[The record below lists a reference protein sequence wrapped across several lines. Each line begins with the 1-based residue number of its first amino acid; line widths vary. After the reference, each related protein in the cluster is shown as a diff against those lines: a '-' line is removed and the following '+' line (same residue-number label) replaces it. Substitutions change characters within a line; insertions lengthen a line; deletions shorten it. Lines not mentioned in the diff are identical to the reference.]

1 MLLLPLL
8 VGQQAHQTFTT
19 EQAEMAAQA
28 NATAVAENGLT
39 NSLQQQA
46 IALEALI
53 AQYNRLNTARMPGG
67 GAAPPLR
74 MATGGRVPG
83 AGNTDRVPALLTPGE
98 FVVKKD
104 VSQKNAGF
112 LHALNNGSVKGF
124 LDGGDVG
131 VSRSGSTITLTG
143 QGGASTTI
151 QLDPNLPESELV
163 EITEKIKRAVSQGIV
178 VGTQQGLDEAQAAY
192 AADPTY
198 FDQAGRKEQG
208 WGYVGAHDTEGVKM
222 SGAEALAA
230 DDWGGIPDADR
241 LSAFLRGDDIP
252 ADSPVRQ
259 ELIAIRQEMIEIE
272 RLSSS
277 IHPQPEWLNDASK
290 RSRDNAANAKQ
301 AARSMLRMQEDPS
314 APNIMD
320 GRRAAFDRY
329 ADEKGLSPQQR
340 ASGHAKI
347 TEAEQRIV
355 AKLRDIE
362 ANADNTAKWV
372 ESSEQTTHA
381 IDVVWNDVYHDV
393 AALDVDPEMA
403 DFDQWSRQP
412 GKAGRSTVRG
422 GLSEASAARMG
433 GTMGRA
439 RTLTTADGG
448 KVLRTSETRAIFGQG
463 GFYENMAGDVKKR
476 TQQKQQLLD
485 QGVSPEEVALLEAQ
499 AQAAGVDVGKAFAM
513 GIKQGMDAASEMVA
527 AQARELGISLPQ
539 AVDQGTESSSP
550 SRAAERSGKNV
561 TDGLAQ
567 GIRNNA
573 DDPVVAARQV
583 GEQME
588 LAFDESFDGQAA
600 GRDAMQ
606 ETEQGMRTGGTGAE
620 KLPGQKRSRMQG
632 SQMAQMGIGMGV
644 SALST
649 IPMMTGQDN
658 IAGVSSEFM
667 MTVGMATGQVAA
679 FASML
684 PVGGAAVAGFAAAVG
699 LAAFG
704 LEILKKRAE
713 KTAEEAYELGSN
725 LGAAADAAKKMSDVF
740 GKATAI
746 QKQNQLTFSEDE
758 QETADEFAAALGS
771 EGGKALVE
779 ELSGEFGAARIEK
792 TAQYIESA
800 IVNGMIEADQAGTF
814 AKSLANAIGDRNLA
828 GQVTR
833 KLDQTQQED
842 YTRTRGALSLAEKRD
857 RAVREDGTVGTS
869 GIKGTAA
876 TIGASVQ
883 ALQDWT
889 TVAAV
894 ARSEYAEGVIG
905 YKEYIEVLNKA
916 TEAQSEYSDMLRNAT
931 SLSPSTPYTNEKS
944 IEKALLDMGLNE
956 DQIKNAFESLDSS
969 LTEQFESQ
977 GIDTGNKIERWL
989 SEKAAPI
996 RENIEID
1003 PDSFIGRN
1011 AEITTEYDGAGPM
1024 MGHEF
1029 QSALVDAELAF
1040 TQLYSITGN
1049 YATSLELAS
1058 KLQDENSQA
1067 YKTYTNVMTHTKDEM
1082 AALQATI
1089 ATINNLGT
1097 DSNLTSDRFR
1107 EAFESGFANSQMN
1120 PESYAKL
1127 FSEDQTAAQTEKQL
1141 QYSVGSYQYRDKPE
1155 LGSSVERKNV
1165 AAGLTNDKQRAEYAD
1180 AMGSIAEIVGPDMQ
1194 DKLTEYVAAGIR
1206 NGSVDGGTEG
1216 ITELEAILGDQE
1228 AVNMYIDFALEDGK
1242 LEAGELKE
1250 IAEQLAYIKAEIP
1263 PDMRLLFGIDIE
1275 NPEDFAKLQ
1284 DPTTV
1289 DTLRSIGLAME
1300 ELPEEEKQLGAEF
1313 AMSQIN
1319 NGKPISL
1326 KSFRKDFKEIKK
1338 LTDDMEGKS
1347 AEQKREMLIDVITKV
1362 NGGEVDPA
1370 EVTAVYDDLLDT
1382 YGAGIIA
1389 NLPPTTLTKV
1399 VNMQIEATQMKE
1411 KARELLA
1418 LALLAKDS
1426 DGIKEAKDLLE
1437 KANALDDGADDII
1450 AAGSLSDSGSSG
1462 GGGGGGGDEGNWIK
1476 DIIKEAEQ
1484 NEQYLEDL
1492 KKIREKNLALAK
1504 ESQRLSAEIM
1514 EAIASDPEAAE
1525 DYLNGK
1531 YSNKEIKQA
1540 YYKNMRTDTR
1550 RDTDARTRSAA
1561 REQEVESSDLDYFTK
1576 QQILAD
1582 EKLTEMYAKGG
1593 KARQDAIDQ
1602 AEERAAVETTILDRY
1617 ERQVQLQQQLRD
1629 YESQRLDTAIKRAEY
1644 EAENAFFAD
1653 KGIDRAALDQ
1663 RQAEIAADIKVLTM
1677 EQIDPIKENIEEQK
1691 RLIKELERQ
1700 YEVNEDNIDSLKDQ
1714 VDERKRMVEDMQR
1727 ALELR
1732 QREGEMLDHD
1742 LKLMGYVEEEIN
1754 KVYDERIE
1762 ALNKVADINQQIA
1775 QSQKDQLG
1783 LADAL
1788 SRGDIGAAAL
1798 AAQQMQQNQ
1807 MQFASEQ
1814 YQGQLETNRD
1824 NAIASLT
1831 GAESGLTREQIE
1843 MRKRELEEDSYQ
1855 TNLQIR
1861 AVEDEI
1867 YDLNRKIRDE
1877 NDIIA
1882 GYKDTIETHNKNIR
1896 DYEWDIYNAEQLYL
1910 ADLKK
1915 EEAANNLLLAQ
1926 ADQKQTYAGNSL
1938 KIQKARWDR
1947 ESAIIEAENALNIAG
1962 LQILNEQG
1970 IQIASNTDEMI
1981 QFGKAAAAAYQAIK
1995 NGEFKYKG
2003 KKKGK
2008 NYAEAQRG
2016 AIKALQEQLQK
2027 DFDAVTG
2034 GVNTML
2040 DANVNLDKI
2049 AIPDMATASF
2059 NLPVSAVP
2067 NSAVNGIMGSVT
2079 NNFNNNNVN
2088 VNAASANAHE
2098 VAQIVLREINWME
2111 GRNVK

>member
-1 MLLLPLL
+1 M
-8 VGQQAHQTFTT
+8 HQ
-19 EQAEMAAQA
+19 
-28 NATAVAENGLT
+28 
-39 NSLQQQA
+39 
-46 IALEALI
+46 
-53 AQYNRLNTARMPGG
+53 
-67 GAAPPLR
+67 
-74 MATGGRVPG
+74 
-83 AGNTDRVPALLTPGE
+83 
-98 FVVKKD
+98 
-104 VSQKNAGF
+104 
-112 LHALNNGSVKGF
+112 
-124 LDGGDVG
+124 
-131 VSRSGSTITLTG
+131 
-143 QGGASTTI
+143 
-151 QLDPNLPESELV
+151 V
-163 EITEKIKRAVSQGIV
+163 EK
-178 VGTQQGLDEAQAAY
+178 
-192 AADPTY
+192 
-198 FDQAGRKEQG
+198 
-208 WGYVGAHDTEGVKM
+208 
-222 SGAEALAA
+222 
-230 DDWGGIPDADR
+230 
-241 LSAFLRGDDIP
+241 
-252 ADSPVRQ
+252 RQ
-259 ELIAIRQEMIEIE
+259 ELIRQAPDAYEGVVSQSLYDDALEDDIAATRE
-272 RLSSS
+272 RTEASRRLTQRMAERAEALPDNVTVVDDIDNTSATGDLVALGQLELEAERELIAEQEAELSAMKQSGVVDDKILAQKERELAAQKRLAEQKEREAKALAES
-277 IHPQPEWLNDASK
+277 RRGLSTEGEATPEQL
-290 RSRDNAANAKQ
+290 
-301 AARSMLRMQEDPS
+301 AAREEYTKSSRG
-314 APNIMD
+314 
-320 GRRAAFDRY
+320 GRRAVRRPGA
-329 ADEKGLSPQQR
+329 R
-340 ASGHAKI
+340 A
-347 TEAEQRIV
+347 QRIEGG
-355 AKLRDIE
+355 AG
-362 ANADNTAKWV
+362 TAPTKSARLGRTGRYYN
-372 ESSEQTTHA
+372 E
-381 IDVVWNDVYHDV
+381 
-393 AALDVDPEMA
+393 VDPTVAQQALGMFSPEQIAAMEA
-403 DFDQWSRQP
+403 KAKEAGTRVVNVFAAAVRDGFDEAMQS
-412 GKAGRSTVRG
+412 GSYVGDAAIE
-422 GLSEASAARMG
+422 GLETATESQSPSQAAAR
-433 GTMGRA
+433 
-439 RTLTTADGG
+439 
-448 KVLRTSETRAIFGQG
+448 V
-463 GFYENMAGDVKKR
+463 GDN
-476 TQQKQQLLD
+476 
-485 QGVSPEEVALLEAQ
+485 
-499 AQAAGVDVGKAFAM
+499 VD
-513 GIKQGMDAASEMVA
+513 E
-527 AQARELGISLPQ
+527 
-539 AVDQGTESSSP
+539 
-550 SRAAERSGKNV
+550 
-561 TDGLAQ
+561 GLAQ
-567 GIRNNA
+567 GMYRSQGE
-573 DDPVVAARQV
+573 VKAAATQV
-583 GEQME
+583 GEQLE
-588 LAFDESFDGQAA
+588 LDLDMATDGRA
-600 GRDAMQ
+600 GRQRYSTRNETRFARK
-606 ETEQGMRTGGTGAE
+606 ETRCKRFTRTEQRN
-620 KLPGQKRSRMQG
+620 RMQG

-658 IAGVSSEFM
+658 IAGVSSEFTM
-667 MTVGMATGQVAA
+667 AVGMATGQIAA

-684 PVGGAAVAGFAAAVG
+684 PVGGAAVAGLAAAAG

-704 LEILKKRAE
+704 LEALKKQTE
-713 KTAEEAYELGSN
+713 KTAKEAYELGKN
-725 LGAAADAAKKMSDVF
+725 LGGAADAAQKMSNVF

-746 QKQNQLTFSEDE
+746 QKQNTLKFSEDE

-771 EGGKALVE
+771 EGGKALIE
-779 ELSGEFGAARIEK
+779 ELSGEFGDARVEK

-800 IVNGMIEADQAGTF
+800 IVNGMIEADQANTF
-814 AKSLANAIGDRNLA
+814 AKALANELGDSDLPSQISAALNK
-828 GQVTR
+828 TR
-833 KLDQTQQED
+833 QSD
-842 YTRTRGALSLAEKRD
+842 YTRTQSALSLAEKRD
-857 RAVREDGTVGTS
+857 KVVREDGTVGT
-869 GIKGTAA
+869 KGVKGAAA
-876 TIGASVQ
+876 TMGASMQ
-883 ALQDWT
+883 ALQDWS

-894 ARSEYAEGVIG
+894 AKDEYNNGIIS
-905 YKEYIEVLNKA
+905 YKEYIDVLNQA
-916 TEAQSEYSDMLRNAT
+916 TDAQAKYADMLKRSPDLSDSSFANRSVLENLFRDSGLSEEETKSAFDRLQSGRVEILDEKGYVETEGIDKYRRQAQESINNRVSGLGDAIFGTYDFGEQFGNSDAT
-931 SLSPSTPYTNEKS
+931 QYDE
-944 IEKALLDMGLNE
+944 LLDM
-956 DQIKNAFESLDSS
+956 
-969 LTEQFESQ
+969 T
-977 GIDTGNKIERWL
+977 NKD
-989 SEKAAPI
+989 AALFQALY
-996 RENIEID
+996 NTLGD
-1003 PDSFIGRN
+1003 YNS
-1011 AEITTEYDGAGPM
+1011 AMAIT
-1024 MGHEF
+1024 
-1029 QSALVDAELAF
+1029 LR
-1040 TQLYSITGN
+1040 
-1049 YATSLELAS
+1049 
-1058 KLQDENSQA
+1058 LQEENSAASQI
-1067 YKTYTNVMTHTKDEM
+1067 YNDVLQNTNNEM

-1089 ATINNLGT
+1089 AVLNNEG
-1097 DSNLTSDRFR
+1097 SNLVGSNYQD
-1107 EAFESGFANSQMN
+1107 AFVKGFENKEMN
-1120 PESYAKL
+1120 PEMYSKL
-1127 FSEDQTAAQTEKQL
+1127 FSDAQTVEQREKQL
-1141 QYSVGSYQYRDKPE
+1141 SYASGSFSYTTGGYGGIPE
-1155 LGSSVERKNV
+1155 SEKRV
-1165 AAGLTNDKQRAEYAD
+1165 ATGLNNDKQRAEYAN
-1180 AMGSIAEIVGPDMQ
+1180 AMGSIAEIVGPEMQ

-1216 ITELEAILGDQE
+1216 ITQLQEMLGDQE

-1275 NPEDFAKLQ
+1275 NPEDFATLQ

-1313 AMSQIN
+1313 AMSQVN

-1362 NGGEVDPA
+1362 NGGEVDPS

-1602 AEERAAVETTILDRY
+1602 AEERAAVETTVLDRY

-1653 KGIDRAALDQ
+1653 KGTDRAALDQ

-1677 EQIDPIKENIEEQK
+1677 EQIDPIKEKIEEEK
-1691 RLIKELERQ
+1691 RLIKELERE
-1700 YEVNEDNIDSLKDQ
+1700 YEVNEDMIDSLKDQ

-1861 AVEDEI
+1861 AIEDEI

-2067 NSAVNGIMGSVT
+2067 NSAVSGIMGSVT